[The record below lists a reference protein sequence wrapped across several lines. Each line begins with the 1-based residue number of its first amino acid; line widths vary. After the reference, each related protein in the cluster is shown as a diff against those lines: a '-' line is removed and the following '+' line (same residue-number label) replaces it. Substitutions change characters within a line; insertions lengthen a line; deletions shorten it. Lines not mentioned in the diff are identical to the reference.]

1 MEKLAGL
8 RANKHNNRQ
17 VDKQSAGVMSCV
29 GSDEGTYF
37 RPACGLGNDKS
48 GTQKENEG
56 CQTKQNPHPDASLLP
71 ERSFP
76 HPLKVHSG
84 QSCGCADSSQWFV
97 RQLAPCPPAINS
109 RIGCVP
115 LNQRDSTKQG
125 QFVPLMAAKKLTRSI
140 NQWVITVTTRTSH
153 TKTTSS

>member
-1 MEKLAGL
+1 MNSSKS
-8 RANKHNNRQ
+8 KQTHNRQ

-48 GTQKENEG
+48 GMQKENEG
-56 CQTKQNPHPDASLLP
+56 RQTKQNPHPDASLLP

-76 HPLKVHSG
+76 NPLKVHSG
-84 QSCGCADSSQWFV
+84 QSCGCADSSQRFV
-97 RQLAPCPPAINS
+97 GQLASCPAAIN
-109 RIGCVP
+109 RRRGCVP

-125 QFVPLMAAKKLTRSI
+125 QFVALMA
-140 NQWVITVTTRTSH
+140 VTDWPDP
-153 TKTTSS
+153 